1 MCASQGHGAD
11 VNVISWNHLVNY
23 LVVSGADDGSMR
35 IWDLRSLS
43 SGQPVARFH
52 WHKAAITSVE
62 WSPHESS
69 TIAASAA
76 DDQLSLWDLAL
87 EVRRDHAGSRRD
99 HAEITP
105 RCTSRQHFITSTWH
119 AMNAPQDDPEADI
132 AVEGRDDLRDLPPQL
147 YFVHQGQ
154 SEMKELHWHPQ
165 LPGKIARPAD
175 PALPPGTPRF
185 TSAVVAC
192 ARVPRR
198 RSCEHGG

>member
-1 MCASQGHGAD
+1 MYACASQGHGTD

-52 WHKAAITSVE
+52 WHKAPITSVE

-87 EVRRDHAGSRRD
+87 EVHGDRAEIAPRSRRD
-99 HAEITP
+99 RTEIAP
-105 RCTSRQHFITSTWH
+105 RSRRDR
-119 AMNAPQDDPEADI
+119 APHRPLLRSCI
-132 AVEGRDDLRDLPPQL
+132 ARRETGARRLRNMSRDRA
-147 YFVHQGQ
+147 
-154 SEMKELHWHPQ
+154 
-165 LPGKIARPAD
+165 KIAR
-175 PALPPGTPRF
+175 LIGHCC
-185 TSAVVAC
+185 VL
-192 ARVPRR
+192 VPR
-198 RSCEHGG
+198 GGR

>member
-1 MCASQGHGAD
+1 MCASQGHGTD

-87 EVRRDHAGSRRD
+87 EVRRDHAEITLRSRRD

-105 RCTSRQHFITSTWH
+105 RCASRQHFITSTWSRH
-119 AMNAPQDDPEADI
+119 ERLS
-132 AVEGRDDLRDLPPQL
+132 GR
-147 YFVHQGQ
+147 
-154 SEMKELHWHPQ
+154 
-165 LPGKIARPAD
+165 
-175 PALPPGTPRF
+175 PRGGH
-185 TSAVVAC
+185 C
-192 ARVPRR
+192 RRGPRR
-198 RSCEHGG
+198 PT

>member
-1 MCASQGHGAD
+1 MYACAPQGHGTD

-52 WHKAAITSVE
+52 WHKAPITSVE

-87 EVRRDHAGSRRD
+87 EVHGDRAEIAPRSHRDRAEIAPIERRSIARGGRVDVAIADGFAAAIPPHLCIACVLTPGAKMRRINRLRRD
-99 HAEITP
+99 
-105 RCTSRQHFITSTWH
+105 
-119 AMNAPQDDPEADI
+119 
-132 AVEGRDDLRDLPPQL
+132 
-147 YFVHQGQ
+147 
-154 SEMKELHWHPQ
+154 
-165 LPGKIARPAD
+165 
-175 PALPPGTPRF
+175 
-185 TSAVVAC
+185 SAVVT
-192 ARVPRR
+192 
-198 RSCEHGG
+198 